1 MRYFLALIILLCNI
15 ASFSQSGSISGKVIN
30 EVTKKAV
37 PFCNVILFN
46 ENDSI
51 LQGTIS
57 DEKGIFSLRK
67 IKFGTYY
74 LSVQSI
80 THEVYQTE
88 TFSISPKL
96 TSKEFK
102 PIALKMLAVQTD
114 EVIISV
120 DRTAV
125 KVEPTKKTFDIKATG
140 ADIGGTAV
148 DVLNNLPSVN
158 IDNGGNVSL
167 RGNGNIRVLIDG
179 KPAGLTTEDITSVIN
194 QLPANAIETIEII
207 TVPSVKYDPEGVGGI
222 INIKLKKE
230 RKQGYRGGISLSYST
245 LDKTNSRIS
254 FSVNKKKLSLNT
266 SYNYTDGTYWS
277 KRVNKGVFLESDD
290 LIEFDN
296 FSTSNKR
303 SASHNGDVSLEYK
316 PKKNTSISLE
326 GSIRSTYTHLTDSLE
341 FYWSYKNPN
350 TRNVE
355 MDGVRLSANGQFNLS
370 HETRKGYRIKLLS
383 RTNAISNPKNS
394 NFIEPYILQKENK
407 TFEAQSFINQI
418 DFEFPLLKA
427 ANDSLKNKFIT
438 IETGIKSAHRKF
450 TENYKLYAFNP
461 GTILFENLSE
471 FSNELNYEEDIFA
484 GYGLIKSG
492 NKTNKISVGIRTE
505 YSDIYSKTESES
517 YNKSLIN
524 FFPSASFIHNLSE
537 STSLIFNY
545 SKRIKRPRGKQLNPI
560 PTYADPFTLRI
571 GNADLIPEKSH
582 MSEFSYLK
590 IKDKIVFNST
600 LFHQFRNDRLGR
612 LSYTDSNAVSTI
624 LWINFNYH
632 QTLGLELFTN
642 YKFNKNIKINWSSTF
657 YNTWVDGENFR
668 EGYTVVYFG
677 FDLKTNI
684 QLKLRKGTNFTITS
698 DYNSKRLAV
707 VGVVIPRYGTD
718 FSLKQKVANKKGT
731 ISFRLTDVFFTRR
744 FGINVDTDGWFRE
757 VLYRYESQLLW
768 FAFDYSFGQS
778 NADRKNKFRRISPN
792 ERSFE

>member
-1 MRYFLALIILLCNI
+1 MRYFLALVILLFAI
-15 ASFSQSGSISGKVIN
+15 ASFSQSGSVSGKVIN
-30 EVTKKAV
+30 EETKKAV
-37 PFCNVILFN
+37 PFCNIILFN
-46 ENDSI
+46 ANDSL

-57 DEKGIFSLRK
+57 DEKGKFTLRK
-67 IKFGTYY
+67 IEFGNYY
-74 LSVQSI
+74 LSVQSL
-80 THEVYQTE
+80 THEVYKTE
-88 TFSISPKL
+88 TFSISPKF

-102 PIALKMLAVQTD
+102 TIALRMAAVQTE
-114 EVIISV
+114 EVTISV
-120 DRTAV
+120 DRAAV
-125 KVEPTKKTFDIKATG
+125 TIEPAKKTFDVKATG

-158 IDNGGNVSL
+158 VDDGGSINL

-207 TVPSVKYDPEGVGGI
+207 TVPSAKYDPEGVGGI

-230 RKQGYRGGISLSYST
+230 KKQGYRGSISLSYST
-245 LDKTNSRIS
+245 LDKTNSRVS
-254 FSVNKKKLSLNT
+254 FSIIKKKWSLNS

-277 KRVNKGVFLESDD
+277 NRENKGVFLESDS

-296 FSTSNKR
+296 FSKSLKR
-303 SASHNGDVSLEYK
+303 TASHNGDISLEYK
-316 PKKNTSISLE
+316 PQKNTSISLE

-350 TRNVE
+350 TRNVQ
-355 MDGVRLSANGQFNLS
+355 MDGVRLSANGQLNLS
-370 HETRKGYRIKLLS
+370 HETRQGYQIKILS
-383 RTNAISNPKNS
+383 RTNAISNPKKS
-394 NFIEPYILQKENK
+394 RFIEPYILQKEDKN
-407 TFEAQSFINQI
+407 FGAQSFINQL

-427 ANDSLKNKFIT
+427 SKDSLKNKFLT

-450 TENYKLYAFNP
+450 IENYKLYAFNP

-471 FSNELNYEEDIFA
+471 FSNELNYEEDIYA
-484 GYGLIKSG
+484 GYGLMKLG
-492 NKTNKISVGIRTE
+492 NKNYKISTGIRAE
-505 YSDIYSKTESES
+505 YSDISSETGIGN
-517 YNKSLIN
+517 YNKNLIN
-524 FFPSASFIHNLSE
+524 LFPSASFVHNLSE

-582 MSEFSYLK
+582 MSEISYLR
-590 IKDKIVFNST
+590 IKNKMVFNST

-668 EGYTVVYFG
+668 EGYTAVYFG

-684 QLKLRKGTNFTITS
+684 QLKLRKGTNFIVTS

-718 FSLKQKVANKKGT
+718 FSLKQKVANNKGT
-731 ISFRLTDVFFTRR
+731 ISIRLTDVFFTRR
-744 FGINVDTDGWFRE
+744 FGIDVDTDGWFRE
-757 VLYRYESQLLW
+757 VRYRYESQLLW
-768 FAFDYSFGQS
+768 FAFNYSFGQS
-778 NADRKNKFRRISPN
+778 NTDRKNKFRRISPN
-792 ERSFE
+792 DRSF